1 MCLPLYVLFV
11 CVVCVW
17 CLSVYRVCVCVCV
30 CVFVCASVC
39 VCVSLLSVSVGLLN
53 FVSIFVYFCSK
64 SDMAFQSRFYW
75 SSASLI
81 LQCFW
86 YYLQQSNMLFY
97 ALGSSVVKF
106 CCLAGEL
113 VDPMRVSLGVFPP
126 RGHCPVGSPG
136 WLGRFP
142 ASRWPV
148 GPVSRWP
155 GVPLARCPVVPLARC
170 PVVPLSRWPG
180 VPLSRG
186 RWRASSRISHD
197 RWSFCVWC
205 LAKGKFPW
213 WPARSVITTCFGPRL
228 CLE

>member
-1 MCLPLYVLFV
+1 
-11 CVVCVW
+11 
-17 CLSVYRVCVCVCV
+17 
-30 CVFVCASVC
+30 
-39 VCVSLLSVSVGLLN
+39 
-53 FVSIFVYFCSK
+53 
-64 SDMAFQSRFYW
+64 
-75 SSASLI
+75 
-81 LQCFW
+81 
-86 YYLQQSNMLFY
+86 MLFY

-106 CCLAGEL
+106 CCLPGEL

-180 VPLSRG
+180 VPLSRCPVG
-186 RWRASSRISHD
+186 GGAPLLEYPTIAGHFVSDVLLKASFLGGLLD
-197 RWSFCVWC
+197 
-205 LAKGKFPW
+205 L
-213 WPARSVITTCFGPRL
+213 
-228 CLE
+228 